1 MEGEARS
8 QAGCADTVTQGPLAQ
23 REVILSGREE
33 MSLPATPTQGTS
45 VRVTPLQ
52 FCVLRAHSLHSSPG
66 PATQACLLV
75 LQPGPA
81 APP

>member
-1 MEGEARS
+1 MEREARS
-8 QAGCADTVTQGPLAQ
+8 QAGCADTVTQGPIVQ
-23 REVILSGREE
+23 REGIPPGREE
-33 MSLPATPTQGTS
+33 MSPSPTQGTS
-45 VRVTPLQ
+45 AGVTVPS
-52 FCVLRAHSLHSSPG
+52 VLCPRAHSLRSSPG